1 MSGKIYK
8 FNKNNVFHSKHKYI
22 HSYHE
27 KNEFSHAEKNIS
39 ESKSDSYVPK
49 ANDLLKNPPN
59 ALDMQNATFQATYS
73 QFKGLEKGLK
83 QEIDSVFFL
92 ILFDFH
98 HIPKDFREKCAA

>member
-8 FNKNNVFHSKHKYI
+8 FNKNNVFHSKHKFI

-27 KNEFSHAEKNIS
+27 KNELSNGEKNIS

-49 ANDLLKNPPN
+49 ANELLKNPPN
-59 ALDMQNATFQATYS
+59 PLDMQNATFQAIYS

-83 QEIDSVFFL
+83 QELDSVFY
-92 ILFDFH
+92 LF
-98 HIPKDFREKCAA
+98 IKNY